1 MTPVYGKNYVTFLN
15 TRVPF
20 WKEPPRLVRKVTV
33 FFKKESL
40 YSRKKQ
46 AVLPEKTSCSPGKNK
61 LFVGADKLF
70 VGADKLLIQ
79 SKQTVRQSK
88 QAACPEKTSC
98 LLEKNKLLTRKKQI
112 ALPARQSAGLWSL
125 AFDRLMPSLVLIESS
140 FLVLMLNPLKPG
152 FFARSTTSITP
163 LALGSGHPQS

>member
-46 AVLPEKTSCSPGKNK
+46 AVLLEKTSCSPGKN
-61 LFVGADKLF
+61 KLF

-98 LLEKNKLLTRKKQI
+98 LPGKSEPLSQRKN
-112 ALPARQSAGLWSL
+112 AGPEARGA
-125 AFDRLMPSLVLIESS
+125 
-140 FLVLMLNPLKPG
+140 
-152 FFARSTTSITP
+152 P
-163 LALGSGHPQS
+163 LASAVE

>member
-46 AVLPEKTSCSPGKNK
+46 AVLLEKTSCSPGKN
-61 LFVGADKLF
+61 KLF